1 MLVVAV
7 VGAVTALFAA
17 TIALTQTDIKK
28 VLAYSTISQLGYMFL
43 AVGLGAFAAGI
54 FHVLT
59 HAFFKAVLF
68 LGAGSVI
75 HALGGEQDMRKMGG
89 LAKRLPLTALT
100 FGAGFLALAGMPP
113 FAGFFSK
120 DEILFSTFV
129 AENAAWGGVP
139 KILWIIGLIT
149 AGLTAF
155 YMMRAFALTF
165 LGKPRFDEKQ
175 HVHEAP
181 FSMALPLVILGAGS
195 ILAGFLGIPEALGL
209 GPNHFHHW
217 LEPVFAH
224 GAHGA
229 GAHGGEGAHA
239 SAGLE
244 ISLMLVSIGVALSG
258 LGAAWHFYLRRPELA
273 AAWSKKLGGL
283 HRILTEK
290 YYVDEIYDAVFVR
303 PVGAFARRV
312 LWKFVDVWIID
323 GIVKLVGS
331 LSKVISYGVRFFQVG
346 SVQAYALVIL
356 AGVIILLMGV
366 F

>member
-1 MLVVAV
+1 
-7 VGAVTALFAA
+7 
-17 TIALTQTDIKK
+17 
-28 VLAYSTISQLGYMFL
+28 
-43 AVGLGAFAAGI
+43 
-54 FHVLT
+54 
-59 HAFFKAVLF
+59 
-68 LGAGSVI
+68 
-75 HALGGEQDMRKMGG
+75 
-89 LAKRLPLTALT
+89 
-100 FGAGFLALAGMPP
+100 MPP

-120 DEILFSTFV
+120 DEILFSTFT

-165 LGKPRFDEKQ
+165 LGKPRFDEKH

-195 ILAGFLGIPEALGL
+195 ILAGFLGTPEVLGL

-229 GAHGGEGAHA
+229 AAHGAAAHGGEVAHA
-239 SAGLE
+239 SGGLE
-244 ISLMLVSIGVALSG
+244 ISLMLVSIGVALAG

-273 AAWSKKLGGL
+273 AAWSKRLGGL
-283 HRILTEK
+283 HRLLTEK
-290 YYVDEIYDAVFVR
+290 YYVDEIYDAVLVR
-303 PVGAFARRV
+303 PTGAFARSV

-323 GIVKLVGS
+323 GIVNLVGI
-331 LSKVISYGVRFFQVG
+331 LSRVVSYVVRFFQVG